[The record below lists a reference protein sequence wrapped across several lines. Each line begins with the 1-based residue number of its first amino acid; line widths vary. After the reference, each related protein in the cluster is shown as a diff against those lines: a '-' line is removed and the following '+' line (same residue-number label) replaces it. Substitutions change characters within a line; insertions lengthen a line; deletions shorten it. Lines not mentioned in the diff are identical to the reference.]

1 MFGALALRL
10 EREQIKPKVVRD
22 TLIKIG
28 SDWWDLKMDESYR
41 EESNDL
47 RLLKVNVTDK
57 FIIRETKG
65 KNKGSTHIRHEDS

>member
-1 MFGALALRL
+1 
-10 EREQIKPKVVRD
+10 
-22 TLIKIG
+22 
-28 SDWWDLKMDESYR
+28 MDESYR